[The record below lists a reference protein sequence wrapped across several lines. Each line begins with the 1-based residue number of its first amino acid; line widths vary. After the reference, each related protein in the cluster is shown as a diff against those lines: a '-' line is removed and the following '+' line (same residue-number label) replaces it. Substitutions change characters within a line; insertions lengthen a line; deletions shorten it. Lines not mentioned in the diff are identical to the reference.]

1 MKFLSEYEVWQRCIT
16 FRSHIHEAI
25 YVIYTFVSGGRQPPN
40 SGRCWP
46 CTTYIPTH
54 PTGGVSYTLHSNL
67 FGGWQCFLGGDF
79 NYVVFSI
86 QEIWLASRMSE
97 SKPAVLIWAW
107 PHNWCTK
114 YVFYSVCTCICVYIH
129 TYGYIYRLYII
140 YIYIHVSVSRV
151 PTPPMAWSPALNLHS
166 YILPICTECIIS
178 PTYIIFPFHGLAG
191 SEVLDTTLDLN
202 LESGVGNAGPYIHN
216 TTTQH
221 ITCTH
226 IRIHTYTIH

>member
-25 YVIYTFVSGGRQPPN
+25 YVIYTFVSGGRQPPS

-114 YVFYSVCTCICVYIH
+114 YVFYSVCTCICVYIYIH
-129 TYGYIYRLYII
+129 TYGYIYICIYYNYII
-140 YIYIHVSVSRV
+140 YTYMFLC
-151 PTPPMAWSPALNLHS
+151 PAFPPHQW
-166 YILPICTECIIS
+166 YGLP
-178 PTYIIFPFHGLAG
+178 P
-191 SEVLDTTLDLN
+191 
-202 LESGVGNAGPYIHN
+202 
-216 TTTQH
+216 
-221 ITCTH
+221 
-226 IRIHTYTIH
+226 